1 MRNKKKL
8 VLAAVIL
15 PLVLG
20 SASVF
25 AYGGKD
31 GHRGKNKCRP
41 GIDRGVLKQ
50 LDLTQEQKDK
60 LQDMKQANKE
70 ERKQEFQKNAE
81 ARQAYHDQIQK
92 LILADNF
99 DQNAAD
105 MLAKQMAEAQVQ
117 NRVERMKQEH
127 DMLNVLT
134 PAQKAKYT
142 QLEQERAQQCRS

>member
-1 MRNKKKL
+1 MKTKNKL
-8 VLAAVIL
+8 MLSAVIL
-15 PLVLG
+15 PLLVG

-31 GHRGKNKCRP
+31 GHRGPKQCRP
-41 GIDRGVLKQ
+41 GLDRGVLKQ

-60 LQDMKQANKE
+60 LQEMKQASKE
-70 ERKQEFQKNAE
+70 ERKADFEKNAE
-81 ARQAYHDQIQK
+81 ARKAFHDQVQK
-92 LILADNF
+92 LVLADNF

-105 MLAKQMAEAQVQ
+105 TLAKQMADAQVQ
-117 NRVERMKQEH
+117 KRVEKMKQEH

-142 QLEQERAQQCRS
+142 QLEQAKAEKCRS

>member
-1 MRNKKKL
+1 MKTKNKL
-8 VLAAVIL
+8 ILSAVIL
-15 PLVLG
+15 PLIVG

-41 GIDRGVLKQ
+41 GIDRSVMKQ

-60 LQDMKQANKE
+60 LKDMKQANKQ
-70 ERKQEFQKNAE
+70 ERKEEFQKNAE
-81 ARQAYHDQIQK
+81 ARKAYHDQIQK
-92 LILADNF
+92 LVLADNF

-105 MLAKQMAEAQVQ
+105 ALAKQMAEAQVQ
-117 NRVERMKQEH
+117 QRVEKMKQQH

-134 PAQKAKYT
+134 PAQKTKYV
-142 QLEQERAQQCRS
+142 QLEQAKMEQCRS